1 MSSILSNE
9 SVRATPAESAGKTG
23 LGAKTDRGIPRWAD
37 VLVAGAA
44 LIAATPVIGLL
55 GIAIA
60 ITSGRPI
67 FFRQRRV
74 GRGFQSFIMIKLR
87 TMRRSND
94 GPKVTHKGD
103 DRITRLGRFLRATKL
118 DELPTLLNVV
128 RGDMALVGP
137 RPEVPEY
144 VNGSNSL
151 WQKVLSVRPGITDPV
166 TIALRNEEELLA
178 FAAED
183 TETYYISEL
192 QPAKLRGYVE
202 YLENRSVRSD
212 IGVLCHTITAVI
224 RNAW

>member
-9 SVRATPAESAGKTG
+9 SVLATPAESAGTTG
-23 LGAKTDRGIPRWAD
+23 LAVGTNRGIPRWAD
-37 VLVAGAA
+37 MLVAGAA
-44 LIAATPVIGLL
+44 LIAATPVIALL

-74 GRGFQSFIMIKLR
+74 GRGFQPFMMIKLR
-87 TMRRSND
+87 TMRRAND

-103 DRITRLGRFLRATKL
+103 DRITPLGRFLRATKL

-144 VNGSNSL
+144 VDGSNSL
-151 WQKVLSVRPGITDPV
+151 WQKVLSVRPRITDPV
-166 TIALRNEEELLA
+166 TIALRNEEKLLA
-178 FAAED
+178 LAAKD

-192 QPAKLRGYVE
+192 QPGKLRGSVE

-212 IGVLCHTITAVI
+212 IGVLFNTIAAVV

>member
-9 SVRATPAESAGKTG
+9 SVLATPAESAGAG
-23 LGAKTDRGIPRWAD
+23 LAAELHGGIPRWAD

-44 LIAATPVIGLL
+44 LVAATPVIGLL

-74 GRGFQSFIMIKLR
+74 GRGFQPFTMIKLR
-87 TMRRSND
+87 TMRRAND

-103 DRITRLGRFLRATKL
+103 DRITSLGRFLRATKL

-144 VNGSNSL
+144 VNTSNAL

-178 FAAED
+178 AAPED
-183 TETYYISEL
+183 TETYYLSKL
-192 QPAKLRGYVE
+192 QPLKLRGYVE
-202 YLENRSVRSD
+202 YLEHRSVRSD
-212 IGVLCHTITAVI
+212 VGVLCHTIAAVV
-224 RNAW
+224 RNAN

>member
-9 SVRATPAESAGKTG
+9 SVLATPAESADATG
-23 LGAKTDRGIPRWAD
+23 LAAERNRGIPRWAD

-74 GRGFQSFIMIKLR
+74 GRRFQPFTMIKLR
-87 TMRRSND
+87 TMKCSNA
-94 GPKVTHKGD
+94 GAKVTHKGD

-118 DELPTLLNVV
+118 DELPTLINVV

-144 VNGSNSL
+144 VNGSNPL

-202 YLENRSVRSD
+202 YLQKRSVRGD
-212 IGVLCHTITAVI
+212 VLVLVRTLAAVM
-224 RNAW
+224 RNPK

>member
-9 SVRATPAESAGKTG
+9 SVLATPAESADATG
-23 LGAKTDRGIPRWAD
+23 LAAEAHRGIPRWAD
-37 VLVAGAA
+37 ALVAGAA

-74 GRGFQSFIMIKLR
+74 GRRFQPFTMIKLR
-87 TMRRSND
+87 TMNCSNA
-94 GPKVTHKGD
+94 GAKVTHKGD
-103 DRITRLGRFLRATKL
+103 VRVTGFGRFLRATKL
-118 DELPTLLNVV
+118 DELPTLINVV

-144 VNGSNSL
+144 VNGSNPL
-151 WQKVLSVRPGITDPV
+151 WQRVLSVRPGITDPV

-178 FAAED
+178 FAAKD

-192 QPAKLRGYVE
+192 QPMKLRGYVE

-212 IGVLCHTITAVI
+212 ISVLCHTIAAVI
-224 RNAW
+224 RNA